1 MTSRKSALEKRLA
14 ELESESD
21 SDGDGE
27 LAREELAEAWR
38 RGLRP
43 VDKDADDAG
52 EIEP

>member
-21 SDGDGE
+21 GDGDGE
-27 LAREELAEAWR
+27 LTREELAEAWR

-43 VDKDADDAG
+43 QNDDENGVG
-52 EIEP
+52 EVEP

>member
-21 SDGDGE
+21 GDDE
-27 LAREELAEAWR
+27 LTREELAEAWR

-43 VDKDADDAG
+43 QNDDENG
-52 EIEP
+52 VREVKP